1 MEVERLS
8 LLIKPHHLLDIFKLY
23 GRGVERFVPDEKHRH
38 DFYVAGNRVIG
49 NKVGEVRFTYGN
61 DDICK
66 PCVCLRQ
73 GVCGDRFV
81 YGGAEYS
88 KNQYNE
94 ELDRR
99 LIDRLG
105 LETDKGYK
113 FSDVVP
119 WIYGKLSLDLIE
131 YVWRDREREEN
142 ESRYEDTR
150 RGMEKYLTGE
160 RARAV
165 TMGLAN

>member
-1 MEVERLS
+1 MESLS
-8 LLIKPHHLLDIFKLY
+8 LVIKPHHLLDIFKLY
-23 GRGVERFVPDEKHRH
+23 GRGV
-38 DFYVAGNRVIG
+38 
-49 NKVGEVRFTYGN
+49 
-61 DDICK
+61 
-66 PCVCLRQ
+66 
-73 GVCGDRFV
+73 
-81 YGGAEYS
+81 EYS

-113 FSDVVP
+113 FSDVILWV
-119 WIYGKLSLDLIE
+119 YGKLSLDLVE

-160 RARAV
+160 RAGAV
-165 TMGLAN
+165 TRDLAN